1 MKKTLRLLTILFIFI
16 LSLVIT
22 AYPAFGQ
29 LKEGNL
35 IWTTKKEDI
44 FYILRSNNTEP
55 SIFLDI
61 PKTFNIEEKYET
73 GINLVSSG
81 KSIFW
86 LDYDYEFKEGN
97 ENNISMY
104 VYKMDIDSSKPSVV
118 VDLSQKAGSQIV
130 RWLPSSLTT
139 DGKFLFWLGQNLEGK
154 PFIYR
159 SDINGD
165 NFSMLFEFPYE
176 STTFK
181 PQIKHLT
188 TDGKFIYT
196 HIDGNLRNQSGGFGK
211 PTELLLKIEIS
222 NPVLL
227 AIDALSILRN
237 WTGEGVLSINNY
249 EDTLLTD
256 GKFLYFTIGLLN
268 PNYGDGIVRSDFDG
282 QNPSM
287 IAEPKYGTGVTSMTN
302 NKNSLFWVLRYSK
315 FFQINQSAFDGSS
328 KSVLIEVPVE
338 DSLSHH
344 RSYNIP
350 SSIAFVS
357 NNYLSSQLIMGVVI
371 FLISLAIILGLL
383 WIFSK
388 NLSNSDIKQEAESEA

>member
-97 ENNISMY
+97 DNNISMY

-328 KSVLIEVPVE
+328 KSILLEVPVN
-338 DSLSHH
+338 LKFG
-344 RSYNIP
+344 SYDNLP

-357 NNYLSSQLIMGVVI
+357 NNYLSSKLIIGVVI